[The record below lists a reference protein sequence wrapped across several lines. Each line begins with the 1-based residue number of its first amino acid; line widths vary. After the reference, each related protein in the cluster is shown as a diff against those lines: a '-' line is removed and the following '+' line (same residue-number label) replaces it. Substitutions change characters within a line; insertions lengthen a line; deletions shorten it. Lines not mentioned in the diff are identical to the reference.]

1 MKKFT
6 HMLAALLM
14 LGQLSA
20 HAQFGMLKNLTSGG
34 KAGKKTGSFQTV
46 WEGEF
51 ANKATRLA
59 LTNEDGSI
67 IIGTDDNSAT
77 VLNSEG
83 KQVWN
88 GDYKKLTT
96 NKTNSSEFQYVIHS
110 ATGGYLFLFDSRTF
124 GADRVAVLDLATGKE
139 LWNSEEYQNLLDKK
153 QADADI
159 ETVKYIN
166 ELDAF
171 LIAQRGGV
179 TMVKAQTGEK
189 MWTTATFKGSVGKY
203 LYDKSTN
210 EIIMLNYKPEF
221 WSALFAGFKNQMIRI
236 NALNGQIL
244 WDTDFRGTIEKK
256 LITREPLVNLS
267 IKGDKL
273 FLWLNGLQTYDL
285 NTGKKLWEVTYE
297 NDIEKGKSGVLGI
310 GGRGAKGIY
319 GALAEPLFTNDAV
332 YVTLFASGR
341 KSKFIEKH
349 DLNTGKLLWKSE
361 KIEDAFCIPHIYTA
375 GNKLM
380 VQVGGKVEVQEVTI
394 RRGTNGT
401 TTTYKIFND
410 YFKQKNG
417 LMALNANDGQ
427 IAWRSDKFDK
437 RITDMVINQD
447 KTVFAGDGDDFY
459 GYDIPSGKQLFAVK
473 HNDAK
478 VGKANDVIDFGD
490 DVVVLSERGLA
501 SYKKADGTRNYATE
515 KLAAID
521 NYYVVGNNYF
531 LRSETSSKNII
542 YGIDMATGRVK
553 GSVTS
558 KGKGGSPKYGDGIDI
573 TEDGEYIFAFNGKK
587 VEKIKVN
594 N

>member
-6 HMLAALLM
+6 HMLAALLI

-20 HAQFGMLKNLTSGG
+20 HAQLGLLKKITSGG
-34 KAGKKTGSFQTV
+34 KAGKKTGTFQTV

-51 ANKATRLA
+51 ANKASRLA

-77 VLNSEG
+77 VLNSDG
-83 KQVWN
+83 KQTWS

-96 NKTNSSEFQYVIHS
+96 NKTNSSEFQYVIRS
-110 ATGGYLFLFDSRTF
+110 KTGGYLFLFDSRTF
-124 GADRVAVLDLATGKE
+124 GADRVAVLDLATGGE
-139 LWNSEEYQNLLDKK
+139 LWNSEEYQDLMDKK
-153 QADADI
+153 EAEAEI
-159 ETVKYIN
+159 ETVKYIS

-179 TMVKAQTGEK
+179 SMVKAQTGQK

-210 EIIMLNYKPEF
+210 QIIMLNYKPEF
-221 WSALFAGFKNQMIRI
+221 WSALFSGFKNQMIRI
-236 NALNGQIL
+236 NALNGQIM
-244 WDTDFRGTIEKK
+244 WETDFKGTIEKK

-273 FLWLNGLQTYDL
+273 FLWLNGLQAYDL

-297 NDIEKGKSGVLGI
+297 NDIEKQKKSVLGI
-310 GGRGAKGIY
+310 GGRGSKGIY
-319 GALAEPLFTNDAV
+319 GVLAEPLFANDAV
-332 YVTLFASGR
+332 YITLFAKG
-341 KSKFIEKH
+341 SKTKLIEKH
-349 DLNTGKLLWKSE
+349 DLNTGKLLWTSE
-361 KIEDAFCIPHIYTA
+361 KIEDAYCIPHIYKT
-375 GNKLM
+375 GDKLM
-380 VQVGGKVEVQEVTI
+380 VQVGGRVEVQEINT

-401 TTTYKIFND
+401 ITTYKIFGD

-417 LMALNANDGQ
+417 LLALSESDGQ
-427 IAWRSDKFDK
+427 TLWRSDKFDK
-437 RITDMVINQD
+437 RITDMIIHQD
-447 KTVFAGDGDDFY
+447 KTVFVGDGDDFF
-459 GYDIPSGKQLFAVK
+459 GYDIASGKQLFAVK
-473 HNDAK
+473 HSDAN

-490 DVVVLSERGLA
+490 DVVVLSEKGLA
-501 SYKKADGTRNYATE
+501 SYKKADGSRNYATE
-515 KLAAID
+515 KLSDID
-521 NYYVVGNNYF
+521 NYYVVGSNYF

-542 YGIDMATGRVK
+542 YGIDMATGKLK

-558 KGKGGSPKYGDGIDI
+558 KGKGGSPKYGNGIDI